1 METSSFFR
9 KLGVTGKFGFFFLV
23 NIIRA
28 NEDYKIIKIQI
39 SNISIQEK

>member
-9 KLGVTGKFGFFFLV
+9 KLGVTGKFFFFLV

-39 SNISIQEK
+39 SNISIQVK